1 MTQTILVKDF
11 MTESPHSIGVSL
23 SVGDA
28 KNMLRAYDI
37 RHLPVLESGALVGV
51 LSDRDIQMIEVIAG
65 KGADEVSVEQAMSQ
79 VVYTVSPTTPLQV
92 CALHMYRHKLGSAVV
107 MEGPRVI
114 GVFTTTDAMR
124 ALAEVLEALDEKPPR
139 LGAIVAVKEKSASR

>member
-1 MTQTILVKDF
+1 MTQTILVQDF
-11 MTESPHSIGVSL
+11 MTESPHSIGVTL
-23 SVGDA
+23 TVGDA
-28 KNMLRAYDI
+28 KNMMRAYEI
-37 RHLPVLESGALVGV
+37 RHLPVLEKGTLVGV
-51 LSDRDIQMIEVIAG
+51 LSDRDVQMIEIIAG

-107 MEGPRVI
+107 MDGTKIV

-124 ALAEVLEALDEKPPR
+124 ALSEVLESLDEKPPR
-139 LGAIVAVKEKSASR
+139 LGAIVAVKEKSAAR